1 MELLKDL
8 ELVAVEYESQGQKA
22 VLTYLDRE
30 HGEIRTVNF
39 NRQAYKDGKYVDD
52 EEKAKKVDEWCEE
65 LFGLAFKDLSK
76 AIGTR
81 KDVYAYDNFNS
92 LFEVKQIAKF
102 TEDMEGMMIQSEV
115 SAVIVDDTAI
125 HIQFEYEGETYE
137 SKMSYA
143 KYMEFDKKFYV
154 DPIKKEKQFKKFE
167 EKFGVPVE
175 KADKIVGHPCI
186 VEVKKAMGK
195 YLYADMK
202 KFATPKK

>member
-1 MELLKDL
+1 MELLQNL
-8 ELVAVEYESQGQKA
+8 ELVAVEYENQGKKA
-22 VLTYLDRE
+22 VLTYLDRD

-39 NRQAYKDGKYVDD
+39 NKQAFKDGKYIDDD
-52 EEKAKKVDEWCEE
+52 EKAAKVEEWCKE
-65 LFGLAFKDLSK
+65 LFNLKFDDLSK
-76 AIGTR
+76 ALHTTH
-81 KDVYAYDNFNS
+81 DVYAYDNFNS
-92 LFEVKQIAKF
+92 LFEVKQVAKF

-115 SAVIVDDTAI
+115 SDVIIDDTAI

-154 DPIKKEKQFKKFE
+154 DPIKKEKQYKKFA

-175 KADKIVGHPCI
+175 QAEKIIGHPCI

-202 KFATPKK
+202 KFAKAK